1 MELIGVGSGVR
12 LAVHELGE
20 GPPVVLVAG
29 FGLDHSVW
37 DRQVRVLADAGFR
50 AICVDQ
56 RGHGHS
62 DKPRH
67 GYDVPQLARDL
78 LDVIETLDLDGVTL
92 VGHSFA
98 GQVGFKAAAL
108 DSGRIAGLVLVG
120 SNAVRASRSAD
131 FPFGAPANEV
141 LPRLLDAENADRLG
155 SRRTNLAGAFAQPQT
170 ESTIEWLMRVSLQM
184 PSWSAIECYR
194 SMLES
199 DQIDALAHVRLPVL
213 QVVGRADPVHSARGA
228 AWVSE
233 QLTRSRLVTID
244 GCGHY
249 PMLEEPDAL
258 ERELLAFAQAVGCER
273 PA

>member
-1 MELIGVGSGVR
+1 MDLIRVGGGIG

-29 FGLDHSVW
+29 FGLDHTVW
-37 DRQVRVLADAGFR
+37 DRQMRVLADAGFR

-56 RGHGHS
+56 RGHGRS

-67 GYDVPQLARDL
+67 GYEVPQLARDL
-78 LDVIETLDLDGVTL
+78 LDVVEILDLEGVTL

-131 FPFGAPANEV
+131 FPFGAPASEV
-141 LPRLLDAENADRLG
+141 LPRLLDGESSDRLE
-155 SRRTNLAGAFAQPQT
+155 SRRTNLASAFAQPPSALT
-170 ESTIEWLMRVSLQM
+170 VEWLMQVSLQM
-184 PSWSAIECYR
+184 PSWAAFECYR

-199 DQIDALAHVRLPVL
+199 DQIDDLAHVRMPVL

-228 AWVSE
+228 AWLAE
-233 QLTRSRLVTID
+233 QLTRSRLVTIE

-249 PMLEEPDAL
+249 PMLEEPATL

-273 PA
+273 PV